1 MATAYTSLLG
11 FALPVTGELSGTWG
25 DTVNDS
31 ITKLV
36 EDSIAGVASVS
47 VTSGDVTLTTTG
59 SGAANQARC
68 AIIIATGTPGTA
80 RNIIAPSQSKAYVVI
95 NQSDSNVTFKGAA
108 TSGHTLKPG
117 DANLLAW
124 NGSDFI
130 DIEQGD
136 VAGPASATDNAVVR
150 FDGTT
155 GKLIQNSAVTIADT
169 TGDIETS
176 GKLVVGAGTNSLP
189 SLTTSGDTNTG
200 IFFPAAGTIAFA
212 EGGAEAMRIDSGG
225 RLIVGNTSSNSSFN
239 SAIQAQGNGLAST
252 ALLNRFET
260 NAGGPVLYLAKSRS
274 GTVGTNTI
282 VNSDDEL
289 GSVIFNG
296 ANGTGY
302 SAGAQIAAFVDGTP
316 GASNDMPGRL
326 VFYTSADGSATPTE
340 RMRIDSSGNVGIGT
354 STPGAK
360 QEIYVTRT
368 SSTNAVALIL
378 NDNVTGAQTN
388 GVYKSIRS
396 LSNNGSS
403 VSEIRFLETDG
414 TNNNTG
420 IAFATQSTA
429 AGLTERARFNNLG
442 PLVFAGGNTNAN
454 GIGIT
459 FPATQS
465 ASSDA
470 NTLDDYE
477 EGTFTPTLTGTTV
490 SAGTLGGTYT
500 KIGNV
505 VYVAVVIDNATFGS
519 SSGMAQISSLP
530 FTVFG
535 NTSRTSSG
543 VLGYNN
549 GTVNASNSG
558 WFQAGTTNFT
568 FYKSG
573 GAATESFSNGTAKY
587 INMSGFYYV
596 A

>member
-1 MATAYTSLLG
+1 
-11 FALPVTGELSGTWG
+11 
-25 DTVNDS
+25 
-31 ITKLV
+31 
-36 EDSIAGVASVS
+36 
-47 VTSGDVTLTTTG
+47 
-59 SGAANQARC
+59 
-68 AIIIATGTPGTA
+68 
-80 RNIIAPSQSKAYVVI
+80 
-95 NQSDSNVTFKGAA
+95 
-108 TSGHTLKPG
+108 
-117 DANLLAW
+117 
-124 NGSDFI
+124 
-130 DIEQGD
+130 
-136 VAGPASATDNAVVR
+136 
-150 FDGTT
+150 
-155 GKLIQNSAVTIADT
+155 
-169 TGDIETS
+169 
-176 GKLVVGAGTNSLP
+176 
-189 SLTTSGDTNTG
+189 
-200 IFFPAAGTIAFA
+200 
-212 EGGAEAMRIDSGG
+212 
-225 RLIVGNTSSNSSFN
+225 
-239 SAIQAQGNGLAST
+239 
-252 ALLNRFET
+252 
-260 NAGGPVLYLAKSRS
+260 
-274 GTVGTNTI
+274 
-282 VNSDDEL
+282 
-289 GSVIFNG
+289 
-296 ANGTGY
+296 
-302 SAGAQIAAFVDGTP
+302 
-316 GASNDMPGRL
+316 
-326 VFYTSADGSATPTE
+326 
-340 RMRIDSSGNVGIGT
+340 
-354 STPGAK
+354 
-360 QEIYVTRT
+360 
-368 SSTNAVALIL
+368 LIL

-388 GVYKSIRS
+388 GVYKAIRS
-396 LSNNGSS
+396 LSDNGAS
-403 VSEIRFLETDG
+403 VAELRFVETDG